1 MISPRSNTGIENIQ
15 LVPEERI
22 PPVEEFSTSIEPS
35 SFTIVPNL
43 GSVNRRF
50 IENFFDRLL
59 DREIRYDEVLSSIER
74 FKELFELI
82 EKVFVGL
89 EYLHRELTLLNRI
102 YTFRKPS
109 EVSDFLSDNVY
120 LVPLLVEAYGKIRE
134 YFPSA
139 KLILEVVADPEA
151 DKEKE
156 LVIFI
161 RTNLPPDEA
170 LDRLE
175 LLDRNWW
182 LDASLDSDEKL
193 CIHVEFE

>member
-1 MISPRSNTGIENIQ
+1 MKIK
-15 LVPEERI
+15 L
-22 PPVEEFSTSIEPS
+22 
-35 SFTIVPNL
+35 
-43 GSVNRRF
+43 
-50 IENFFDRLL
+50 
-59 DREIRYDEVLSSIER
+59 R

-161 RTNLPPDEA
+161 CTNLPPDEA

-182 LDASLDSDEKL
+182 LDASLDSGEKL

>member
-1 MISPRSNTGIENIQ
+1 MISPRSNTGIENVQ

-50 IENFFDRLL
+50 IENFFDRLS
-59 DREIRYDEVLSSIER
+59 DREIGYEEVLSSIER

-102 YTFRKPS
+102 YTFRKPP

-182 LDASLDSDEKL
+182 LDASLDSGEKL

>member
-1 MISPRSNTGIENIQ
+1 MKIK
-15 LVPEERI
+15 L
-22 PPVEEFSTSIEPS
+22 
-35 SFTIVPNL
+35 
-43 GSVNRRF
+43 
-50 IENFFDRLL
+50 
-59 DREIRYDEVLSSIER
+59 R

-82 EKVFVGL
+82 EKDFVGL

-161 RTNLPPDEA
+161 CTNLPPDEA

-182 LDASLDSDEKL
+182 LDASLDSGEKL

>member
-22 PPVEEFSTSIEPS
+22 PAVEEISTSIEPS

-74 FKELFELI
+74 FKKLFELI

-161 RTNLPPDEA
+161 CTNLPPDEA

-182 LDASLDSDEKL
+182 LDASLDSGEKL

>member
-1 MISPRSNTGIENIQ
+1 MKIK
-15 LVPEERI
+15 L
-22 PPVEEFSTSIEPS
+22 
-35 SFTIVPNL
+35 
-43 GSVNRRF
+43 
-50 IENFFDRLL
+50 
-59 DREIRYDEVLSSIER
+59 R

-120 LVPLLVEAYGKIRE
+120 LIPLLVEAYGKIRE

-161 RTNLPPDEA
+161 CTNLPPDEA

>member
-22 PPVEEFSTSIEPS
+22 PSVEEISTSIEPS

-82 EKVFVGL
+82 EKDFVGL

>member
-22 PPVEEFSTSIEPS
+22 SPVEEISTSIEPS

-161 RTNLPPDEA
+161 CTNLPPDEA

-182 LDASLDSDEKL
+182 LDASLDSSEKL
-193 CIHVEFE
+193 CIHVEFK

>member
-22 PPVEEFSTSIEPS
+22 PSVEEISTSIEPS

-161 RTNLPPDEA
+161 CTNLPPDEA

-182 LDASLDSDEKL
+182 LDASLDSGEKL

>member
-22 PPVEEFSTSIEPS
+22 PSVEEISTSIEPS

-74 FKELFELI
+74 FKKLFELI

-161 RTNLPPDEA
+161 CTNLPPDEA

-182 LDASLDSDEKL
+182 LDASLDSIEKL
-193 CIHVEFE
+193 CIHVEFK

>member
-22 PPVEEFSTSIEPS
+22 PSVEEISTSIEPS

-74 FKELFELI
+74 FKKLFELI

-161 RTNLPPDEA
+161 CTNLPPDEA

-182 LDASLDSDEKL
+182 LDASLDSGEKL

>member
-50 IENFFDRLL
+50 IENFFDRLS
-59 DREIRYDEVLSSIER
+59 DREIGYEEVLSSIER

-102 YTFRKPS
+102 YTFRKPP

>member
-1 MISPRSNTGIENIQ
+1 MKIK
-15 LVPEERI
+15 L
-22 PPVEEFSTSIEPS
+22 
-35 SFTIVPNL
+35 
-43 GSVNRRF
+43 
-50 IENFFDRLL
+50 
-59 DREIRYDEVLSSIER
+59 R

-161 RTNLPPDEA
+161 CTNLPPDEA

>member
-50 IENFFDRLL
+50 IENFFDRLS
-59 DREIRYDEVLSSIER
+59 DREIGYEEVLSSIER

>member
-22 PPVEEFSTSIEPS
+22 PPVEEISTSIEPS

-50 IENFFDRLL
+50 IENFFERLS
-59 DREIRYDEVLSSIER
+59 DREIGYEEVLSSIER

>member
-1 MISPRSNTGIENIQ
+1 MKIK
-15 LVPEERI
+15 L
-22 PPVEEFSTSIEPS
+22 
-35 SFTIVPNL
+35 
-43 GSVNRRF
+43 
-50 IENFFDRLL
+50 
-59 DREIRYDEVLSSIER
+59 R

-82 EKVFVGL
+82 EKDFVGL

-102 YTFRKPS
+102 YTVRKPP

-151 DKEKE
+151 NKEKE

-182 LDASLDSDEKL
+182 LDASLDSGEKL

>member
-1 MISPRSNTGIENIQ
+1 
-15 LVPEERI
+15 
-22 PPVEEFSTSIEPS
+22 
-35 SFTIVPNL
+35 
-43 GSVNRRF
+43 
-50 IENFFDRLL
+50 
-59 DREIRYDEVLSSIER
+59 
-74 FKELFELI
+74 
-82 EKVFVGL
+82 
-89 EYLHRELTLLNRI
+89 
-102 YTFRKPS
+102 
-109 EVSDFLSDNVY
+109 
-120 LVPLLVEAYGKIRE
+120 VEAYGKIRE

-182 LDASLDSDEKL
+182 LDASLDSGEKL
-193 CIHVEFE
+193 CIHVGFE

>member
-22 PPVEEFSTSIEPS
+22 PPVEEISTSIEPS

-82 EKVFVGL
+82 EKDFVGL

-161 RTNLPPDEA
+161 CTNLPPDEA

-182 LDASLDSDEKL
+182 LDASLDSGEKL

>member
-22 PPVEEFSTSIEPS
+22 PPVEEISTSIEPS

-74 FKELFELI
+74 FKKLFELI

-161 RTNLPPDEA
+161 CTNLPPDEA

-182 LDASLDSDEKL
+182 LDASLDSGEKL

>member
-22 PPVEEFSTSIEPS
+22 PPVEEISTSIEPS

-161 RTNLPPDEA
+161 CTNLPPDEA

-182 LDASLDSDEKL
+182 LDASLDSGEKL

>member
-1 MISPRSNTGIENIQ
+1 M
-15 LVPEERI
+15 RI
-22 PPVEEFSTSIEPS
+22 
-35 SFTIVPNL
+35 
-43 GSVNRRF
+43 
-50 IENFFDRLL
+50 FFDRLL

-74 FKELFELI
+74 FKKLFELI
-82 EKVFVGL
+82 EKDFVGL

-109 EVSDFLSDNVY
+109 EISDFLSDNVY
-120 LVPLLVEAYGKIRE
+120 LVPLLAEAYEKIRE

-161 RTNLPPDEA
+161 CTKLPPDEA

-175 LLDRNWW
+175 LLDKNWW
-182 LDASLDSDEKL
+182 LDASLDSGEKL

>member
-22 PPVEEFSTSIEPS
+22 LSVEEISTSIEPS